1 MIAYWNNGSIYR
13 TYWKK
18 MQPRNTT
25 FRQSTTKEKRKKEV
39 NKHLYKCLGVA
50 QAARGNGSFYL
61 SVRLPCF
68 NFNVV

>member
-1 MIAYWNNGSIYR
+1 
-13 TYWKK
+13 